1 VSSTN
6 VAAKLDVLTSARA
19 RMVAALLVGLVS
31 ALIVNGYDD
40 WRITVVGAWD
50 AASLYLLGVSWY
62 VLASEDA
69 GETRERA
76 AAEDPGRAA
85 LRVILVVCSTAS
97 LFAAAL
103 VAHGQQSKGQNH
115 QLLAVLTLVAAASSW
130 SLMHS
135 SYALHYAHLHHS
147 DEAPHGK
154 GLSFPGDDEPCGID
168 FAYFSFTVGMCFQT
182 SDVSIET
189 SRLRSAVLGHSVL
202 SFVYNTLVIAL
213 TINLMVGELQ

>member
-1 VSSTN
+1 LATD
-6 VAAKLDVLTSARA
+6 LLTSARG
-19 RMVAALLVGLVS
+19 RLVAALAVGVVS
-31 ALIVNGYDD
+31 ALLVSRYDD
-40 WRITVVGAWD
+40 WRLTAVGAWD

-69 GETRERA
+69 AETRERA

-103 VAHGQQSKGQNH
+103 VAHGQQARGQHH

-135 SYALHYAHLHHS
+135 SYALHYAHLHHIGGGAAS
-147 DEAPHGK
+147 K
-154 GLSFPGDDEPCGID
+154 GLAFPGDDEPCGID

>member
-1 VSSTN
+1 MVGALVVG
-6 VAAKLDVLTSARA
+6 VA
-19 RMVAALLVGLVS
+19 S
-31 ALIVNGYDD
+31 ALVLSRYDD
-40 WRITVVGAWD
+40 WRITAVGAWD

-62 VLASEDA
+62 LLAREDA
-69 GETRERA
+69 HETRERA
-76 AAEDPGRAA
+76 AAEDPGRAL

-103 VAHGQQSKGQNH
+103 VAHGQQARGAGHS
-115 QLLAVLTLVAAASSW
+115 LLAVLSLMAAASSW

-147 DEAPHGK
+147 DEAPQGK

-189 SRLRSAVLGHSVL
+189 SRLRSAVLGHAVL

>member
-1 VSSTN
+1 
-6 VAAKLDVLTSARA
+6 
-19 RMVAALLVGLVS
+19 MVAALLVGVVS

-103 VAHGQQSKGQNH
+103 VAHGQQHTGGVTH
-115 QLLAVLTLVAAASSW
+115 PLLAVLTLVAAASSW

-135 SYALHYAHLHHS
+135 SYALHYAYLHHS
-147 DEAPHGK
+147 DDAPDGK
-154 GLSFPGDDEPCGID
+154 GLSFPGNDAPSGID

-182 SDVSIET
+182 SDVAIET

-213 TINLMVGELQ
+213 TINLTMGELR